1 MKIFL
6 NLKIKSN
13 PDVEVT
19 EEGKEEE
26 DKKKEKGKD
35 KKRGE
40 EEDPLPISPNIPVG
54 AAEFCPTND
63 GYLH

>member
-1 MKIFL
+1 M
-6 NLKIKSN
+6 
-13 PDVEVT
+13 EVT

-54 AAEFCPTND
+54 AAEFCPTTD